1 MNIQQ
6 LQTKFEAYL
15 LTEQRVTINTF
26 NSYKR
31 DLNQFVTYLSKE
43 NSDVTITTSDDLKRY
58 IHYLY
63 GLKLSSRSI
72 ARKISALKS
81 FFAYIHINFN
91 IKNSAKELC
100 FPKIEKKLPTYLSEE
115 EIKSVLEQAKKD
127 NSSLSAR
134 NTIMLYLLYVSG
146 MRVSELISLCVSDF
160 HFDTGFISL
169 VGKGGRQ
176 RMIPLPSAMVHILN
190 EYIQSMQ
197 NSMVLKR
204 KLADRSLYL
213 FPVLYGKK
221 IKPISRQS
229 CWMIL
234 KKLCINA
241 GIKRPVSPHQLRHS
255 FATHMLK
262 KGADLRSLQL
272 LLGHENISTVQT
284 YTHVETSHLRIIYDK
299 KHPRS

>member
-1 MNIQQ
+1 
-6 LQTKFEAYL
+6 
-15 LTEQRVTINTF
+15 
-26 NSYKR
+26 
-31 DLNQFVTYLSKE
+31 
-43 NSDVTITTSDDLKRY
+43 
-58 IHYLY
+58 
-63 GLKLSSRSI
+63 
-72 ARKISALKS
+72 
-81 FFAYIHINFN
+81 
-91 IKNSAKELC
+91 
-100 FPKIEKKLPTYLSEE
+100 
-115 EIKSVLEQAKKD
+115 
-127 NSSLSAR
+127 
-134 NTIMLYLLYVSG
+134 
-146 MRVSELISLCVSDF
+146 
-160 HFDTGFISL
+160 ISL